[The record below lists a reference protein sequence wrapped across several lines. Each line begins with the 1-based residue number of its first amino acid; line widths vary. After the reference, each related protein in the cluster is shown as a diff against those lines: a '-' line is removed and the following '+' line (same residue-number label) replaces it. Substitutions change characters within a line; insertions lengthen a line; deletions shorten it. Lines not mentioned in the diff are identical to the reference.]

1 MTTSS
6 SPRKSR
12 KLRRRFS
19 SGSQDA
25 ILASITNRET
35 RESYGQY
42 AFHPF
47 PTAPADDRQGK
58 SPISS
63 QQDLSSREQR
73 LAHIYDRAY
82 YTDGSDVDAEA
93 DWKRELM
100 RRGRSTSDTPANG
113 NAPSDYGFRAR
124 PRSPPTAYASL
135 PATPTLSSKPY
146 GEFGT
151 AVPLN
156 SPPPISVPMLDAAPP
171 RRQHTKQDSKTYE
184 PPPFSLWDYLREEL
198 LATDFDS
205 HQELKWERV
214 SNFLSIPVAMEKI
227 IGFGFILCLD
237 SFLYTFTILP
247 IRFGLAFVRLATNLF
262 SRSSPP
268 LPPSQK
274 ADLLRAL
281 MLIISLL
288 ILNPLTDASKIYHT
302 IRGQDTIKL
311 YVIFNA
317 LEIADR
323 LCASIGQDIL
333 DCLFSRS
340 TLEPLSHRMPVTANT
355 LTPFLYFFLATMY
368 NVAHALV
375 MVYQLI
381 ALNVAINSYDHA
393 LLTLLVSNQFVEIKG
408 SVFKRFE
415 KDNLFQIT
423 CADIVERFTLALMLG
438 IVAFRNLIEL
448 SGSEF
453 DFSGGFVLPK
463 SFGWFRGNNVLWIIS
478 YPVLTVMCS
487 EMLVDWLKH
496 AFITKFNHIR
506 PSVYERYT
514 DVLCR
519 DLASGSAVGRRGARK
534 HTYVDQSPLVARRL
548 GFASLPLAVLVILVG
563 SQSISLMFSD
573 HETLSF
579 SFWHLLSIYS
589 LDFNAL
595 SLSFRSAEAIK
606 YATLGVMAVLF
617 WLCFVVIKI
626 ILGVNLITYATRRQ
640 AGMEEREAV
649 DAVNNFGRDPI
660 GEGEEERKY
669 NKNLKKYLE
678 DDQDDAPRLS
688 DMGENKPGQG
698 LGKKERVKLEDLTRY
713 TMVKRIW

>member
-1 MTTSS
+1 MTTSP
-6 SPRKSR
+6 SPRRAK
-12 KLRRRFS
+12 KPRRRFS
-19 SGSQDA
+19 SASQDA
-25 ILASITNRET
+25 VLASLSDREHAQNIDQST
-35 RESYGQY
+35 L
-42 AFHPF
+42 HPF
-47 PTAPADDRQGK
+47 PSAPTLGK
-58 SPISS
+58 RVKQVEKKPPLSAQESRPI
-63 QQDLSSREQR
+63 
-73 LAHIYDRAY
+73 HVYDKTY
-82 YTDGSDVDAEA
+82 FTDGSDVDAEA
-93 DWKRELM
+93 DWKRELA
-100 RRGRSTSDTPANG
+100 RRGRSTSDAPNSAVPDHFRFPA
-113 NAPSDYGFRAR
+113 RR
-124 PRSPPTAYASL
+124 RSPPTAYASL
-135 PATPTLSSKPY
+135 PATPILPSTPFESECVS
-146 GEFGT
+146 
-151 AVPLN
+151 A
-156 SPPPISVPMLDAAPP
+156 PPPTNPVPPTPVLKPAPPP
-171 RRQHTKQDSKTYE
+171 RRRHMEEDNKTFE

-214 SNFLSIPVAMEKI
+214 SNFLNIPLAMEKI

-247 IRFGLAFVRLATNLF
+247 IRFCLAFIRLVTHLF
-262 SRSSPP
+262 RRSAPP

-281 MLIISLL
+281 LLALSLL

-340 TLEPLSHRMPVTANT
+340 TLEPLSHRIPLTTNT
-355 LTPFLYFFLATMY
+355 FTPFLYFFLATMY

-381 ALNVAINSYDHA
+381 ALNVAVNSYDHA

-438 IVAFRNLIEL
+438 VVAFRNLIEL

-463 SFGWFRGNNVLWIIS
+463 SFGWFRGNNVLWTIS
-478 YPVLTVMCS
+478 YPVITVMCS

-534 HTYVDQSPLVARRL
+534 HSYVDQSPLVARRL

-573 HETLSF
+573 KETLSF
-579 SFWHLLSIYS
+579 SFWHLLSICN
-589 LDFNAL
+589 LDFRAL
-595 SLSFRSAEAIK
+595 SLSFQSAEAIK
-606 YATLGVMAVLF
+606 YATLGVMAVLI

-640 AGMEEREAV
+640 AGMEEREAA

-660 GEGEEERKY
+660 GEGGDERKY
-669 NKNLKKYLE
+669 NKNLRKYL
-678 DDQDDAPRLS
+678 DDSWDDAPRLS
-688 DMGENKPGQG
+688 DMGENKQGQG
-698 LGKKERVKLEDLTRY
+698 LSKKERLKLEDLTRY